1 MGGDP
6 IVHLMASSLLLSAM
20 GYTIYEKNS
29 WGSIEGPSTSL
40 GSWMRRFPW
49 ETYAM
54 RGAIAYG
61 LGDPIR
67 GFYVVLDAMV
77 ALNNQLGSDDAVV
90 LPASPS
96 LDPVGTCCHRTKKNK
111 GRKK

>member
-1 MGGDP
+1 
-6 IVHLMASSLLLSAM
+6 
-20 GYTIYEKNS
+20 
-29 WGSIEGPSTSL
+29 
-40 GSWMRRFPW
+40 
-49 ETYAM
+49 M